1 VAGGSSTS
9 YRIRVSPESCSAYSS
24 FVGLDAAEPPT
35 KWGDRLSL
43 ELQWVMPREPLCR
56 TQEKNSM
63 FVAGGSSTSYRIR
76 VSSKFCSAYSSFVGL
91 NAMEPPATWGDRL
104 GLELLWAMPREP
116 LCRTQSKNTV
126 VPSA

>member
-1 VAGGSSTS
+1 
-9 YRIRVSPESCSAYSS
+9 
-24 FVGLDAAEPPT
+24 
-35 KWGDRLSL
+35 
-43 ELQWVMPREPLCR
+43 
-56 TQEKNSM
+56 M

-104 GLELLWAMPREP
+104 SLELQWAMPREP
-116 LCRTQSKNTV
+116 LYRTQSKNTV